1 MRKEDIIR
9 EIAFKTGIERQDVD
23 MAVNALFT
31 VIKQNLMNGEDV
43 YFRGFGSFI
52 VRKRA
57 AKKARNITR
66 NETLMLPER
75 HIPFFRP
82 SDIFIEHVKA
92 NSEKFGK

>member
-66 NETLMLPER
+66 NETLMLKGQQREIR
-75 HIPFFRP
+75 EIMIRGFFLQLP
-82 SDIFIEHVKA
+82 GNH
-92 NSEKFGK
+92 G